1 MLLFQANSDM
11 ADGDVEQENL
21 ADGVVMIQQE
31 EEEEN
36 ADLDESYSAAIEQS
50 ILQQAMESDQQQG
63 VVGVGNGEQ

>member
-1 MLLFQANSDM
+1 MFLFQANSDM
-11 ADGDVEQENL
+11 ADGDVEQESL

-31 EEEEN
+31 EEAEN
-36 ADLDESYSAAIEQS
+36 VDLDESYSAAIEQS

>member
-1 MLLFQANSDM
+1 M
-11 ADGDVEQENL
+11 ADGDVEQESL
-21 ADGVVMIQQE
+21 ADGVVMIQG

-63 VVGVGNGEQ
+63 VVGVGNGE

>member
-1 MLLFQANSDM
+1 M
-11 ADGDVEQENL
+11 ADGDVEQESL
-21 ADGVVMIQQE
+21 ADGVVMTQGE

-63 VVGVGNGEQ
+63 VVGVGNGE